1 MKVKQMQQLF
11 VKEIVTIVSGVY
23 IGIITEVQMTAVPN
37 SFVLWSQCN
46 GSCAQW

>member
-37 SFVLWSQCN
+37 SFVL
-46 GSCAQW
+46 